1 MGWFARVWNWL
12 GLETEEVEREE
23 LVSLPQGLEE
33 SSRKMGASVVS
44 LHTSKSIKVVVCE
57 PVSFEE
63 VQTLGDH
70 LKARKQVILN
80 FENTDAEVTRRIFDF
95 ISGTTYALEGSCHQL
110 GKHIYVFAPS
120 NVEVA
125 RDHRSLMRRNNKS
138 SFLGGEQ

>member
-1 MGWFARVWNWL
+1 MGWFAKVWNWL
-12 GLETEEVEREE
+12 GLETEEVVREE
-23 LVSLPQGLEE
+23 LVSLPAGMEE
-33 SSRKMGASVVS
+33 PGRKTGASVVS
-44 LHTSKSIKVVVCE
+44 LHTNKTVKVVVCE
-57 PVSFEE
+57 PASFEE

-80 FENTDAEVTRRIFDF
+80 FENTEAEVTRRIFDF

-125 RDHRSLMRRNNKS
+125 RDHRSLMRRSQKS
-138 SFLGGEQ
+138 NIIGGE